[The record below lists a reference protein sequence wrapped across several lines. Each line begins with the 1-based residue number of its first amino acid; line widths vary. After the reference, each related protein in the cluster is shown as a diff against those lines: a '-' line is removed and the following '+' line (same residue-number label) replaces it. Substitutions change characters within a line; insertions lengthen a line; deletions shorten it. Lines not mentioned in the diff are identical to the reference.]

1 MALVTLVSGGLDS
14 TLMAVLSKEQGL
26 KQFPLFVDYGQLSA
40 RRELS
45 ACRANFRKLHL
56 PSPAVLRVP
65 GYGGLIKSGIT
76 DRRRNMVREA
86 FLAGRNTLL
95 LLAGAAFARQK
106 RAESVCIGLL
116 DEAHHLFPD
125 QTSHFLASL
134 QHVLRDSVAYPVS
147 IKAPLAQFTKQAV
160 VEVASKRGI
169 TGTYS
174 CHRGGK
180 IPCGKCISCAEFNEA

>member
-1 MALVTLVSGGLDS
+1 
-14 TLMAVLSKEQGL
+14 MAVLSKEQGL

-45 ACRANFRKLHL
+45 ACQANFRKLRL
-56 PSPAVLRVP
+56 PPPAILRVP
-65 GYGGLIKSGIT
+65 GYGRFIKSGIT
-76 DRRRNMVREA
+76 DRGRNIVREA

-95 LLAGAAFARQK
+95 LLAGAAYARQK
-106 RAESVCIGLL
+106 RADAVCIGLL

-125 QTSHFLASL
+125 QTSRFLASL
-134 QHVLRDSVAYPVS
+134 QQILRDSVAYPVS

-160 VEVASKRGI
+160 VELALKRGI

-180 IPCGKCISCAEFNEA
+180 TPCGECISCAEFNEA